1 MTVLR
6 AAMPGRPAATS
17 GARSWA
23 VVGMGLT
30 LAALEAVAAL
40 AGVLSGG
47 AGATRTVETV
57 RGVEV
62 VLLGDG
68 LYKWD
73 SWLVGAG
80 NRGQDVV
87 MLLVEVPVLL
97 LVLRRWSYG
106 GPVVPAVLAGVLA
119 FHAYFWVSM
128 TFATAQNRLFPVYV
142 ACLGLTAA
150 LLVLV
155 VLAVDADRVQQAL
168 PPRPGRA
175 ARVSYL
181 VAVAV
186 ALTAAWLPSLVGTA
200 LTGQVAEAVGPYIS
214 AATEAIDL
222 ALVVPLVVSAAVL
235 VLRRRPWGAVLT
247 LLVLTLNA
255 CIGVLLMGQGAAQL
269 LDGVPLTV
277 AEIVAKMATFA
288 TLTLVAGGLLLR
300 MALSARAV
308 TPGTP
313 GQRRRLGGTSWARS

>member
-6 AAMPGRPAATS
+6 AARTVPVATTGGRT
-17 GARSWA
+17 RA
-23 VVGMGLT
+23 VIGLGLT
-30 LAALEAVAAL
+30 LALLEAVAAL

-47 AGATRTVETV
+47 SQGTRTVETT

-68 LYKWD
+68 LYASD

-106 GPVVPAVLAGVLA
+106 GPLVPPVLAGVLA

-155 VLAVDADRVQQAL
+155 VLAVDAGLVRQAQ
-168 PPRPGRA
+168 PARPGRA
-175 ARVSYL
+175 ALLTYL

-200 LTGQVAEAVGPYIS
+200 LTGDVAAAVGPYTS
-214 AATEAIDL
+214 AATEALDL
-222 ALVVPLVVSAAVL
+222 ALVVPLVVTAAAL
-235 VLRRRPWGAVLT
+235 VRGRRPWGSVLA

-255 CIGVLLMGQGAAQL
+255 CIGVLLLGQGAAQL

-288 TLTLVAGGLLLR
+288 TLTLVAGGMLLR
-300 MALSARAV
+300 MALSARTSAE
-308 TPGTP
+308 GGP
-313 GQRRRLGGTSWARS
+313 GQRGRLGGTSWARS

>member
-1 MTVLR
+1 MTALR
-6 AAMPGRPAATS
+6 TVPSRPPAALAT
-17 GARSWA
+17 RSPS
-23 VVGMGLT
+23 VIGLVLT
-30 LAALEAVAAL
+30 LAVLEVAAAL
-40 AGVLSGG
+40 GGVLSGG
-47 AGATRTVETV
+47 GDGTRTVTTT

-68 LYKWD
+68 LYAWD

-80 NRGQDVV
+80 NRGQDLV

-97 LVLRRWSYG
+97 LVLRHWRYG
-106 GPVVPAVLAGVLA
+106 GPLVPPVLAGVLA

-128 TFATAQNRLFPVYV
+128 TLATAQNRLFPVYV

-155 VLAVDADRVQQAL
+155 VRAVDADRVHQAL
-168 PPRPGRA
+168 PPRPGRRA
-175 ARVSYL
+175 LVTYL

-186 ALTAAWLPSLVGTA
+186 ALTVAWLPSLLGTA
-200 LTGQVAEAVGPYIS
+200 IAGDAAEVVGPYTS
-214 AATEAIDL
+214 ATTEALDL
-222 ALVVPLVVSAAVL
+222 ALVVPLVVAAAVL
-235 VLRRRPWGAVLT
+235 VLRRRPWGAALT
-247 LLVLTLNA
+247 LVMLTLNA

-300 MALSARAV
+300 MALSGRAEAASHV
-308 TPGTP
+308 G
-313 GQRRRLGGTSWARS
+313 

>member
-1 MTVLR
+1 V
-6 AAMPGRPAATS
+6 
-17 GARSWA
+17 
-23 VVGMGLT
+23 
-30 LAALEAVAAL
+30 VAAL
-40 AGVLSGG
+40 AGVLSRG
-47 AGATRTVETV
+47 AGGTRTVETI
-57 RGVEV
+57 RGAEA

-68 LYKWD
+68 LYAWD

-97 LVLRRWSYG
+97 LVLRRWRSG
-106 GPVVPAVLAGVLA
+106 GPLVPAVLAGVLA

-142 ACLGLTAA
+142 ACLGLTTA

-155 VLAVDADRVQQAL
+155 VLAVDPERVQQAL
-168 PPRPGRA
+168 PPRPGRPA
-175 ARVSYL
+175 LVTYL
-181 VAVAV
+181 VAVAL

-200 LTGQVAEAVGPYIS
+200 VTGEVAEAVGPYTS
-214 AATEAIDL
+214 VATEALDL
-222 ALVVPLVVSAAVL
+222 AVVVPLVVTAAVL
-235 VLRRRPWGAVLT
+235 VLRRRPWGGVLT

-277 AEIVAKMATFA
+277 AEIIAKMATFA

-300 MALSARAV
+300 MALSGR
-308 TPGTP
+308 GR
-313 GQRRRLGGTSWARS
+313 QRGRLGGTSWARS

>member
-1 MTVLR
+1 MTALR
-6 AAMPGRPAATS
+6 TVPSSPAPAHAT
-17 GARSWA
+17 RSSS
-23 VVGMGLT
+23 VIGLVLT
-30 LAALEAVAAL
+30 LSALEVAAALG
-40 AGVLSGG
+40 GVLSGG
-47 AGATRTVETV
+47 GDGTRTVTTI

-68 LYKWD
+68 LYAWD

-80 NRGQDVV
+80 NRGQDLV

-97 LVLRRWSYG
+97 LVLRRWRYG
-106 GPVVPAVLAGVLA
+106 GPLVPPVLAGVLA
-119 FHAYFWVSM
+119 FHAYYWLSM
-128 TFATAQNRLFPVYV
+128 TFATAQNRLFPLYV

-155 VLAVDADRVQQAL
+155 VRAVEPDQVHQAL
-168 PPRPGRA
+168 PPRPGRRA
-175 ARVSYL
+175 LVTYL

-186 ALTAAWLPSLVGTA
+186 ALTVAWLPSLLGTA
-200 LTGQVAEAVGPYIS
+200 LTGDAASVVGPYTS
-214 AATEAIDL
+214 ATTEALDL
-222 ALVVPLVVSAAVL
+222 ALVVPLVVTTAVL
-235 VLRRRPWGAVLT
+235 VRRRRPWGAVLT
-247 LLVLTLNA
+247 LVMLTLNV

-300 MALSARAV
+300 MVLSGRAE
-308 TPGTP
+308 TSTH
-313 GQRRRLGGTSWARS
+313 LG

>member
-6 AAMPGRPAATS
+6 AAAPSRPLAVRP
-17 GARSWA
+17 RSRV
-23 VVGMGLT
+23 VVGLGLT
-30 LAALEAVAAL
+30 LAALEVAAAL
-40 AGVLSGG
+40 TGVLSGG
-47 AGATRTVETV
+47 TGATRTVESV

-68 LYKWD
+68 LYAWD

-97 LVLRRWSYG
+97 LVLRRWSSG
-106 GPVVPAVLAGVLA
+106 GPLVTAVLAGVLA

-128 TFATAQNRLFPVYV
+128 TFATAQNRLYPVYV

-155 VLAVDADRVQQAL
+155 VLDVDAGRAQQAL
-168 PPRPGRA
+168 PPRPGRVA
-175 ARVSYL
+175 LVTYL
-181 VAVAV
+181 VAVAA
-186 ALTAAWLPSLVGTA
+186 ALTAAWLPPLVGTA
-200 LTGQVAEAVGPYIS
+200 LTGQVAEAVGPYTS
-214 AATEAIDL
+214 AATEALDL
-222 ALVVPLVVSAAVL
+222 ALVVPLVVTAAVL
-235 VLRRRPWGAVLT
+235 VVRRRPWGAVLT
-247 LLVLTLNA
+247 VLVLTLNT
-255 CIGVLLMGQGAAQL
+255 CIGVLLMGQGTAQL

-300 MALSARAV
+300 MGLSARALAS
-308 TPGTP
+308 G
-313 GQRRRLGGTSWARS
+313 GAQRGRLGGTSWARS

>member
-6 AAMPGRPAATS
+6 AATPSHPVA
-17 GARSWA
+17 GARPRT
-23 VVGMGLT
+23 VVGLGLT
-30 LAALEAVAAL
+30 LAALEVLAAL
-40 AGVLSGG
+40 TGILSSGS
-47 AGATRTVETV
+47 GATRTVDTT

-68 LYKWD
+68 LYAWD

-128 TFATAQNRLFPVYV
+128 AFATAQNRLFPAYV
-142 ACLGLTAA
+142 ACLALTAA

-155 VLAVDADRVQQAL
+155 VLAVDAGQVRQAL
-168 PPRPGRA
+168 PPRPGRVA
-175 ARVSYL
+175 LVTYL

-186 ALTAAWLPSLVGTA
+186 SLTAAWLPSLLGTA
-200 LTGQVAEAVGPYIS
+200 LTGQVAEAVGPYTS
-214 AATEAIDL
+214 AATEALDL
-222 ALVVPLVVSAAVL
+222 ALVVPLVVTAAVL
-235 VLRRRPWGAVLT
+235 VLRRRPWGAVLA

-300 MALSARAV
+300 MALSARVVAR
-308 TPGTP
+308 GGS
-313 GQRRRLGGTSWARS
+313 GQRGRLGGTSWARS